1 MKIALGS
8 DHGGF
13 ELKGHLKK
21 YLDKKK
27 IEYEDFGTFSKDSCD
42 YPDFGSKVGAAVGYG
57 DFEKGLL
64 ICTTGI
70 GMSITANKYYGVRAA
85 LCHNVDSAKYSRM
98 HNDSNLLVLGAKY
111 VKKGLAKKILKA
123 FLETDFEA
131 GRHERRV
138 NKIKSIEDKV
148 L

>member
-1 MKIALGS
+1 MRIALGS

-13 ELKGHLKK
+13 ELKEHLKK
-21 YLDKKK
+21 YLDKENIVYK
-27 IEYEDFGTFSKDSCD
+27 DFGTFSKESCD
-42 YPDFGSKVGAAVGYG
+42 YPDFGKEVGSAVGYG

-70 GMSITANKYYGVRAA
+70 GMSIVANKYYGVRAA

-98 HNDSNLLVLGAKY
+98 HNDANILVLGAKY
-111 VKKGLAKKILKA
+111 VGKRLAKKILKV

-131 GRHERRV
+131 GRHEKRV
-138 NKIKSIEDKV
+138 NKIKNIEDKV